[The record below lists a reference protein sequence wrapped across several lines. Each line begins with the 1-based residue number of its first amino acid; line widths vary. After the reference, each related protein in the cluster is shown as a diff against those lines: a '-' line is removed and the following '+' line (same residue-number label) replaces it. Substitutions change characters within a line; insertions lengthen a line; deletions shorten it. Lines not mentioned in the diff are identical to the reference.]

1 MPHIDD
7 SVCAVVPVYNAKA
20 TLSELVNRLER
31 ALCAFSAYSVVLV
44 DDGSAD
50 GSRELIGELCAKS
63 AHVTGIL
70 LRGNFGQQSALL
82 CGLRHA
88 QGNCVAIIDDDL
100 EQAPEDILTLY
111 RLLRTGYD
119 AVYGTPQSS
128 GKGAFR
134 GLGSRLRD
142 RLFDRITDKP
152 KNVRVCSFRILT
164 RDLKEKVI
172 RADTRFVYI
181 SLEMLRHTKNVK
193 SVEVSY
199 APSPRSGYRAA
210 RLMALLAKMYVYYAP
225 KTLWKCLRRRGA
237 CYEIERVIQGGG
249 A

>member
-1 MPHIDD
+1 MPRIDD
-7 SVCAVVPVYNAKA
+7 SICAVVPVYNAKG
-20 TLSELVNRLER
+20 TLKELVTRLER
-31 ALCAFSAYSVVLV
+31 ALSVFSAYCVVLV

-63 AHVTGIL
+63 AHVSGIL
-70 LRGNFGQQSALL
+70 LSGNFGQQSAIL

-88 QGNCVAIIDDDL
+88 QGNCVAILDDDL

-111 RLLRTGYD
+111 ELLKTGYD
-119 AVYGTPQSS
+119 AVYGTPKS
-128 GKGAFR
+128 GGKSAFR

-142 RLFDRITDKP
+142 RLFDRITEKP
-152 KNVRVCSFRILT
+152 KDVRVCSFRILT
-164 RDLKEKVI
+164 RELAGKVI

-181 SLEMLRHTKNVK
+181 SLEMLKHTKNVK

-199 APSPRSGYRAA
+199 APSPRSGYSAA
-210 RLMALLAKMYVYYAP
+210 RLMALLAKMYVCYAP
-225 KTLWKCLRRRGA
+225 KTMWKFLRRHGA
-237 CYEIERVIQGGG
+237 CYEIERVIGGGG